1 MLKVNLPDGS
11 EKQFESQATP
21 ADVAADIGPGLVK
34 AAIAAEVDG
43 QVVGLDYRLPEEG
56 AVALRI
62 LTKKDAE
69 ALGVLRH
76 SCAHIMARAVM
87 RLFDGVQLGALAGP

>member
-62 LTKKDAE
+62 LTKRTPK
-69 ALGVLRH
+69 LSG
-76 SCAHIMARAVM
+76 C
-87 RLFDGVQLGALAGP
+87 